1 MRWLW
6 FANIPVEHGA
16 CLQSVNMGLP
26 QGSNGV
32 LDINRKDF
40 ASGILWV
47 IEELFTYVGQWRYFV
62 SDA

>member
-1 MRWLW
+1 MSWLW

-32 LDINRKDF
+32 LDINRQDF
-40 ASGILWV
+40 ASGTLGV
-47 IEELFTYVGQWRYFV
+47 IEELCT
-62 SDA
+62 